1 MDRGLVG
8 QIEAER
14 RKMGGRAVLFRRAAA
29 ALVCWIAARKSFP
42 ASVSEG
48 FGFRVCPGL
57 ADLIAASSENW
68 GWAQADTN
76 IREIA
81 RQGQLRGDF
90 SEFLCRE
97 TRSGRPAWI
106 VLGEV
111 LSDASELSL

>member
-1 MDRGLVG
+1 
-8 QIEAER
+8 
-14 RKMGGRAVLFRRAAA
+14 MGGRVVLFRRAAA
-29 ALVCWIAARKSFP
+29 GLLDRRPVKSFP

-48 FGFRVCPGL
+48 SGFRVCPGL
-57 ADLIAASSENW
+57 AGLIATSSEKL
-68 GWAQADTN
+68 GGGRIRQH
-76 IREIA
+76 REIA